1 MGVLIADGFWVPV
14 RKMSGGLGRQ
24 GVFSGRPKRYRGL
37 GPAGVASLL
46 FEQSWSL
53 SLPWGCWTK
62 PMVLSVSWV
71 LRDVTLKP
79 SYEDRVAA
87 TELGL
92 EAHGTE
98 PHRLGIRGCEL
109 RFPGRGY

>member
-1 MGVLIADGFWVPV
+1 M
-14 RKMSGGLGRQ
+14 
-24 GVFSGRPKRYRGL
+24 
-37 GPAGVASLL
+37 
-46 FEQSWSL
+46 L
-53 SLPWGCWTK
+53 SI
-62 PMVLSVSWV
+62 SWV

-98 PHRLGIRGCEL
+98 PHRLEIRGYEL
-109 RFPGRGY
+109 RFPGLGY

>member
-1 MGVLIADGFWVPV
+1 M
-14 RKMSGGLGRQ
+14 
-24 GVFSGRPKRYRGL
+24 
-37 GPAGVASLL
+37 
-46 FEQSWSL
+46 L
-53 SLPWGCWTK
+53 SI
-62 PMVLSVSWV
+62 SWV

-98 PHRLGIRGCEL
+98 PHRLEIRGYEL
-109 RFPGRGY
+109 WFPGLGY